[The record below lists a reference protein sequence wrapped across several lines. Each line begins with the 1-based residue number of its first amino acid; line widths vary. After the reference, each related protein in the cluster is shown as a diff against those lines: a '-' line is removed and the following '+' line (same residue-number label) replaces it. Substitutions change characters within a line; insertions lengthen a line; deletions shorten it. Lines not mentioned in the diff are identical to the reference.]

1 MTEREVVLDFV
12 PRSQFLPFHKRKQ
25 RWACLIC
32 HRRCGKTFATL
43 MDLLLKALRTPH
55 GRFAYVAPYYNQAK
69 TVAWDVI
76 KEFARPVLASAPSC
90 RYQAPRQA
98 GSGSCRP

>member
-1 MTEREVVLDFV
+1 
-12 PRSQFLPFHKRKQ
+12 
-25 RWACLIC
+25 
-32 HRRCGKTFATL
+32 

-76 KEFARPVLASAPSC
+76 KEFARPVLASAPNEAEL
-90 RYQAPRQA
+90 RVDLLG
-98 GSGSCRP
+98 GSRISLYGGDNGDRLRGLGLDGVVLDEYADIPHRCSLKS